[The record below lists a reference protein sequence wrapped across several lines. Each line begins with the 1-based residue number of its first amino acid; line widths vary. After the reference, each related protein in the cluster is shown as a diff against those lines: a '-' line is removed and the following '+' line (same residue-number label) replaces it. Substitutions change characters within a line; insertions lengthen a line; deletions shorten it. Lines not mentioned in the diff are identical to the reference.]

1 MSTKS
6 QAMVHAQRETTGRGV
21 DQFRISITDE
31 KTRATVEV
39 VLTPEQWALAM
50 WGRGDVTAEAEWI
63 GVELPKE
70 KGK

>member
-6 QAMVHAQRETTGRGV
+6 QAMVRAQRETTGRGV

-50 WGRGDVTAEAEWI
+50 WGRGDVTAEAEWF

-70 KGK
+70 QGK